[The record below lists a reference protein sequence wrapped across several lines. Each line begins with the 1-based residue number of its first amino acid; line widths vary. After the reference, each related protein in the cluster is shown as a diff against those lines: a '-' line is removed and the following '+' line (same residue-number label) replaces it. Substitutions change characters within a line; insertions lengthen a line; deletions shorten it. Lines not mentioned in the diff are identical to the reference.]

1 MDNIKI
7 FQNNKF
13 GQTFQYKGSP
23 ISFQKGDDVMV
34 NATQLAK
41 IYGKRPA
48 EYLRLPDTVKLI
60 NAITRKYGISE
71 NQLVITS
78 KGGNISDMGKSH
90 IVYNQQG
97 TWMHRLI
104 VVDFCQWLDIDLKL
118 WCTEK
123 LDELMRYGMTATQ
136 PTLEQMI
143 NNPDLVISLATQLKN
158 EREEKQRL
166 ELENKHLEEKTAK
179 QEPYVSFAKNVFT
192 TDDKVDIGMAAKILK
207 LGFGRNT
214 LFQKLRQVG
223 VFFSN
228 RNEPK
233 QKFVN
238 AGYFEMKEK
247 FIERDNH
254 PGFVVT
260 KTLVTQKGLA
270 YINHLFG
277 GNPSDGKLTK
287 II

>member
-1 MDNIKI
+1 M
-7 FQNNKF
+7 
-13 GQTFQYKGSP
+13 TFPS
-23 ISFQKGDDVMV
+23 
-34 NATQLAK
+34 A
-41 IYGKRPA
+41 
-48 EYLRLPDTVKLI
+48 LP
-60 NAITRKYGISE
+60 
-71 NQLVITS
+71 
-78 KGGNISDMGKSH
+78 
-90 IVYNQQG
+90 
-97 TWMHRLI
+97 
-104 VVDFCQWLDIDLKL
+104 LK
-118 WCTEK
+118 C
-123 LDELMRYGMTATQ
+123 GMTATQ

-166 ELENKHLEEKTAK
+166 ELKNKHLEKKTAE
-179 QEPYVSFAKNVFT
+179 QEPYVSFAKTAFT

-233 QKFVN
+233 QRFVN

-247 FIERDNH
+247 FIERNNH

-260 KTLVTQKGLA
+260 KILVTQKGLA

-277 GNPSDGKLTK
+277 GSPSEGK
-287 II
+287 IVVIE